1 MFALAVLDRT
11 GSLLFATLSRV
22 MPGQIGLS
30 FDSGGHVKR
39 AYLERADE
47 GSRVFPIASAGWIEV
62 AGERMRLGVYTEGV
76 GLFSEFAELGPH
88 LSEIVRALEASLH
101 KRAACGAHKPP
112 IRLKQHAR
120 THG

>member
-11 GSLLFATLSRV
+11 GTLLFTTLSRV

-30 FDSGGHVKR
+30 FDTGGHVKC

-62 AGERMRLGVYTEGV
+62 AGERMRLGVYAEGV
-76 GLFSEFAELGPH
+76 GLFAEFAGLGSH
-88 LSEIVRALEASLH
+88 LSDIAHALETSLH
-101 KRAACGAHKPP
+101 KRAAG
-112 IRLKQHAR
+112 
-120 THG
+120 